1 MASQSTPYSYSTW
14 LQAQQ
19 ALALR
24 LNDTAM
30 VHWVKSELIAYLS
43 EALRFWNC
51 IAQPGTWIQDVSFVY
66 TQPNPASLPAWQATG
81 QAINSLVGSNPTSP
95 RWQTLSDDDVY
106 TIAQYHLLEPATG
119 NATWTGTDQFSLTDF
134 TQALQ
139 RRRDAILQS
148 TACNVAPIALI
159 PVTPNTSRIQLPD
172 SESQSV
178 LDIRRVRYIPAVN
191 QGVPSTLWRDDSL
204 AMEYFNSNFE
214 QTEGTPIAFDLLGSP
229 PQEVTLDALSGVPAS
244 LDILAMLSGGIITPP
259 TDSPLLMPDDWYWVL
274 KFGMMADM
282 LSKEAESTDL
292 ERAAYCEQRFQEGVK
307 LMIELPWLTQARID
321 NVPCDTPSV
330 TEADE
335 YDNEW
340 QTNPNAQT
348 EIVRGGIDLF
358 AVSPTIPAG
367 STVTVTL
374 SMIGN
379 APIPA
384 ADGDFIQVS
393 RDVLDVILDEA
404 QHLAQF
410 KHGGKEFS
418 DSIALHKNFIGAALQ
433 TNRRLRESGIFAETF
448 RPPVNREAEA
458 QPRFEE
464 KMQ

>member
-1 MASQSTPYSYSTW
+1 MWSY
-14 LQAQQ
+14 
-19 ALALR
+19 
-24 LNDTAM
+24 
-30 VHWVKSELIAYLS
+30 
-43 EALRFWNC
+43 
-51 IAQPGTWIQDVSFVY
+51 DVSHV
-66 TQPNPASLPAWQATG
+66 AGMLRRARAGTG
-81 QAINSLVGSNPTSP
+81 SPTNNRPKTLVWWGAGCS
-95 RWQTLSDDDVY
+95 V
-106 TIAQYHLLEPATG
+106 
-119 NATWTGTDQFSLTDF
+119 
-134 TQALQ
+134 
-139 RRRDAILQS
+139 
-148 TACNVAPIALI
+148 TAG
-159 PVTPNTSRIQLPD
+159 
-172 SESQSV
+172 
-178 LDIRRVRYIPAVN
+178 IPACECIVK
-191 QGVPSTLWRDDSL
+191 
-204 AMEYFNSNFE
+204 
-214 QTEGTPIAFDLLGSP
+214 
-229 PQEVTLDALSGVPAS
+229 EVLRELRQSAPED
-244 LDILAMLSGGIITPP
+244 
-259 TDSPLLMPDDWYWVL
+259 Y
-274 KFGMMADM
+274 
-282 LSKEAESTDL
+282 
-292 ERAAYCEQRFQEGVK
+292 QK

-374 SMIGN
+374 SLIGN

-393 RDVLDVILDEA
+393 RDVLDVIIDEA

-410 KHGGKEFS
+410 KHGGKEFA
-418 DSIALHKNFIGAALQ
+418 DSIALHKNFIGAALL